1 MVEVK
6 KTVKNRTK
14 GNKTTKATV
23 KKSAILGDSKP
34 TVNSGITENKTTN
47 SEQKVETVEKAEK
60 VETAIESAATV
71 DNKVEEKKSET
82 KVETK
87 EENNSK
93 HHGKIMR
100 YFTEFWNGISMSD

>member
-14 GNKTTKATV
+14 GNKATKATV
-23 KKSAILGDSKP
+23 KKSANLGDSKP

-47 SEQKVETVEKAEK
+47 SEQKVETV
-60 VETAIESAATV
+60 IESAATV

>member
-14 GNKTTKATV
+14 GNKMTKATV
-23 KKSAILGDSKP
+23 KKTTVLGDSKP
-34 TVNSGITENKTTN
+34 TVDSGTTN
-47 SEQKVETVEKAEK
+47 NVEHKIEAAKELETAETV
-60 VETAIESAATV
+60 IESAATV